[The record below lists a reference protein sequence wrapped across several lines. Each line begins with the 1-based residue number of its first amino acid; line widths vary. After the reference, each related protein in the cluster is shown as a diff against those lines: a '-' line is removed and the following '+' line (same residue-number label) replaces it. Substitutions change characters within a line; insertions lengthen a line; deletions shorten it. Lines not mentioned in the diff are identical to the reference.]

1 MRFLS
6 EMFEPLHYRNEEL
19 EARLQNQ
26 LGTTVRELRVM
37 AGATSVVLQGRT
49 ETYRTCQLAHQ
60 LATDM
65 TPLKV
70 INDIS
75 VRCW

>member
-1 MRFLS
+1 MPSSQLL
-6 EMFEPLHYRNEEL
+6 EPLHYRNEEL
-19 EARLQNQ
+19 ETRLQNR
-26 LGTTVRELRVM
+26 LGTTIRELRVM
-37 AGATSVVLQGRT
+37 MGASSVVLEGRT
-49 ETYRTCQLAHQ
+49 ETYHTKQLAHQ

-65 TPLKV
+65 TPLRV